1 MRSIVQRF
9 RGREERSPQSSV
21 LSKTKRKIQE
31 DGRFLTVCGMI
42 SSVSA
47 GCGKLRRAGQIQ
59 RGSVRGSGVA
69 GAADLVDTGD
79 AGFDWWKR
87 GWSGVGFGLVPVGDG
102 KEIVGADI
110 GVAVLDGGAQGFR
123 ERNGR
128 VEMEAVNGRAA
139 ASVFFAFDRSAHRAV
154 RE

>member
-1 MRSIVQRF
+1 MT
-9 RGREERSPQSSV
+9 SSA
-21 LSKTKRKIQE
+21 
-31 DGRFLTVCGMI
+31 C
-42 SSVSA
+42 A
-47 GCGKLRRAGQIQ
+47 GCGELRRAGEIQ
-59 RGSVRGSGVA
+59 RESVRGGGVA
-69 GAADLVDTGD
+69 GAADLIEARN

-87 GWSGVGFGLVPVGDG
+87 GRSGVGFGLVPVGDG

-128 VEMEAVNGRAA
+128 VEMETVDGASAA
-139 ASVFFAFDRSAHRAV
+139 GVFFAFDRRAHRAV